1 MNSEEVRHTALFFF
15 FFGQMETRQTEGS
28 RQSRAGE
35 KGHHALGVCV
45 LVVASL
51 QCVICLNL
59 DVTHLHNPVL
69 GGRENAR

>member
-1 MNSEEVRHTALFFF
+1 MNSEEVKHTALSFFF
-15 FFGQMETRQTEGS
+15 WANRDRLIEGS